1 MNRESTPYTPQVNKW
16 LIAIAVMPGTIME
29 LIDTTV
35 VNVALPHIA
44 GSLSAGVDESTW
56 VLTSYLVS
64 NAIVMPLAAWLAG
77 AVGRRRLLM
86 LCLTIF
92 TLSSMACG
100 AAPTLASLIF
110 FRVIQG
116 AGGGALQPLSQAILF
131 ESFAVEERG
140 MAMAVYGIGAI
151 VAPIIGPLLGGW
163 ITDNLNWRWAFYIN
177 LPVGIIALAATAMF
191 IFDPDY
197 LRARTRGGIDF
208 LGVGLLI
215 VGIGALQIV
224 LDKGEREDWF
234 SSAFI
239 VRLSVVALVAL
250 VALVYWELKTRKPFV
265 DLRLFK
271 DRNFASGVTVF
282 FFFRFV
288 LYGSMVL
295 LPLFLQTIMGYDATL
310 AGEIMAWGGVSAMM
324 TMPVTGRLCNR
335 VDNRWLSILG
345 LLIGAWATYRMSLF
359 NVQTDY
365 ATVLLPRF
373 LQGLGIGITFVALTN
388 LTMGH
393 ISREK
398 MGNATGI
405 YNLLRN
411 LGGSSGIAVATTL
424 LSRRAQFHQSRLVEH
439 LTPWSLPFSGWQHR
453 IAEIMPGLGPH
464 WNYWDAPQA
473 MATLYGQVQVQ
484 AMTLS
489 FSDGYWFFTILFLLL
504 VPLVFM
510 MRRPRLAQEEIIK
523 GD

>member
-1 MNRESTPYTPQVNKW
+1 MNRESTPYIPQVNKW

-64 NAIVMPLAAWLAG
+64 NAIMMPLAAWLAD
-77 AVGRRRLLM
+77 AVGRKRLLM
-86 LCLTIF
+86 LCLAVF

-100 AAPTLASLIF
+100 AAPTLGSLIF

-116 AGGGALQPLSQAILF
+116 AGGGALQPISQAILF

-140 MAMAVYGIGAI
+140 MAMAVYGVGAI
-151 VAPIIGPLLGGW
+151 TAPIVGPMLGGW

-177 LPVGIIALAATAMF
+177 LPVGILAMFTTAMF
-191 IFDPDY
+191 IFDPEF
-197 LRARTRGGIDF
+197 LRARKSGRMDF
-208 LGVGLLI
+208 LGVGLLV

-224 LDKGEREDWF
+224 LDKGERDDWF

-239 VRLSVVALVAL
+239 LRLSIIALVAL
-250 VALVYWELKTRKPFV
+250 VALVYWELKSKRPFV

-295 LPLFLQTIMGYDATL
+295 LPLFLQTLMGYDATL
-310 AGEIMAWGGVSAMM
+310 AGEIMAWGGVSAMLM
-324 TMPVTGRLCNR
+324 MPMTGRLCNR
-335 VDNRWLSILG
+335 VDNRWLSIIG
-345 LLIGAWATYRMSLF
+345 LLIGAWATYLMSLF
-359 NVQTDY
+359 NIQIGYTTVQW
-365 ATVLLPRF
+365 PRI
-373 LQGLGIGITFVALTN
+373 LQGLGIGMTFVALTN

-405 YNLLRN
+405 YNLLRY
-411 LGGSSGIAVATTL
+411 LGGSFGIAVAATL

-439 LTPWSLPFSGWQHR
+439 LTAGSPSFIAWQHR
-453 IAEIMPGLGPH
+453 IAGILPGLGPH
-464 WNYWDAPQA
+464 WNYWEAPRA
-473 MATLYGQVQVQ
+473 MATLYDQVQVQ

-489 FSDGYWFFTILFLLL
+489 FGDGYWFFTVLFLLL

-510 MRRPRLAQEEIIK
+510 MRQREMPPEEMTK
-523 GD
+523 GG

>member
-1 MNRESTPYTPQVNKW
+1 
-16 LIAIAVMPGTIME
+16 
-29 LIDTTV
+29 
-35 VNVALPHIA
+35 
-44 GSLSAGVDESTW
+44 
-56 VLTSYLVS
+56 
-64 NAIVMPLAAWLAG
+64 MPLAAWLAG

-197 LRARTRGGIDF
+197 LRARKSGGIDF
-208 LGVGLLI
+208 LGVGLLV

-345 LLIGAWATYRMSLF
+345 LLIGAWATYLMSLF

-365 ATVLLPRF
+365 ATAQFPRF

>member
-1 MNRESTPYTPQVNKW
+1 MNPESTADTPQVNKW
-16 LIAIAVMPGTIME
+16 LIACAVMPGTFME

-64 NAIVMPLAAWLAG
+64 NAIMMPLAAWLAG

-86 LCLTIF
+86 VCLTVF
-92 TLSSMACG
+92 TISSMACG
-100 AAPTLASLIF
+100 TAPTLASLIF
-110 FRVIQG
+110 FRVVQG

-140 MAMAVYGIGAI
+140 MAMAVYGVGAI

-177 LPVGIIALAATAMF
+177 LPVGIVALATTALF

-197 LRARTRGGIDF
+197 LRARKSGRMDF
-208 LGVGLLI
+208 LGVGLLV

-224 LDKGEREDWF
+224 LDKGERDDWF

-250 VALVYWELKTRKPFV
+250 AALVYRELKTRRPFV

-295 LPLFLQTIMGYDATL
+295 LPLFLQTLMGYDATL
-310 AGEIMAWGGVSAMM
+310 AGEVMAWGGVSAMM
-324 TMPVTGRLCNR
+324 MMPLTGRLCNR

-345 LLIGAWATYRMSLF
+345 LLIGAWATYLMSRF
-359 NVQTDY
+359 NVQIDY
-365 ATVLLPRF
+365 ATAQWPRF
-373 LQGLGIGITFVALTN
+373 LQGLGIGMTFVALTN

-411 LGGSSGIAVATTL
+411 LGGSFGIAVVTTL
-424 LSRRAQFHQSRLVEH
+424 LSRRAQFHQSRLVEG
-439 LTPWSLPFSGWQHR
+439 LIPGSLPFSAWQQR
-453 IAEIMPGLGPH
+453 LAKSWPGLGLH
-464 WNYWDAPQA
+464 WHYWDAPRA
-473 MATLYGQVQVQ
+473 MATLYDQVQVQ

-489 FSDGYWFFTILFLLL
+489 FSDGYWFFTVLFLLM
-504 VPLVFM
+504 VPLVFI
-510 MRRPRLAQEEIIK
+510 MRRPRLAPEGIVR
-523 GD
+523 GG

>member
-1 MNRESTPYTPQVNKW
+1 MNRESTPHPPQVNKW

-64 NAIVMPLAAWLAG
+64 NAIIMPLAAWLAG
-77 AVGRRRLLM
+77 AVGRKRLLM

-110 FRVIQG
+110 FRLIQG

-140 MAMAVYGIGAI
+140 MAMAVYGVGAI

-177 LPVGIIALAATAMF
+177 LPVGIIALVTTAMF

-197 LRARTRGGIDF
+197 LRARKRGGIDF
-208 LGVGLLI
+208 LGVGLLV

-239 VRLSVVALVAL
+239 VRLAVIALVAL
-250 VALVYWELKTRKPFV
+250 VALVYWELKTRQPFV

-345 LLIGAWATYRMSLF
+345 LLVGAWATYLMSRF

-365 ATVLLPRF
+365 ATVQWPRF
-373 LQGLGIGITFVALTN
+373 LQGLGIGVTFVALTN

-411 LGGSSGIAVATTL
+411 LGGSFGIAVATTL

-439 LTPWSLPFSGWQHR
+439 LTPFSLPFSGWQHR
-453 IAEIMPGLGPH
+453 IAEILPGLGPH

-489 FSDGYWFFTILFLLL
+489 FSDGYWLFTVLFLLL

-523 GD
+523 GE

>member
-1 MNRESTPYTPQVNKW
+1 MNPESTADTPQVNKW
-16 LIAIAVMPGTIME
+16 LIACAVMPGTFME

-64 NAIVMPLAAWLAG
+64 NAIMMPLAAWLAG

-86 LCLTIF
+86 VCLTVF
-92 TLSSMACG
+92 TISSMACG

-140 MAMAVYGIGAI
+140 MAMAVYGVGAI

-177 LPVGIIALAATAMF
+177 LPVGIVALATTALF

-197 LRARTRGGIDF
+197 LRARKSGRMDF
-208 LGVGLLI
+208 LGVGLLV

-224 LDKGEREDWF
+224 LDKGERDDWF

-250 VALVYWELKTRKPFV
+250 AALVYWELKTRRPFV

-295 LPLFLQTIMGYDATL
+295 LPLFLQTLMGYDATL
-310 AGEIMAWGGVSAMM
+310 AGEVMAWGGVSAMM
-324 TMPVTGRLCNR
+324 MMPLTGRLCNR

-345 LLIGAWATYRMSLF
+345 LLIGAWATYLMSRF
-359 NVQTDY
+359 NVQIDY
-365 ATVLLPRF
+365 ATAQWPRF
-373 LQGLGIGITFVALTN
+373 LQGLGIGMTFVALTN

-411 LGGSSGIAVATTL
+411 LGGSFGIAVVTTL
-424 LSRRAQFHQSRLVEH
+424 LSRRAQFHQSRLVEG
-439 LTPWSLPFSGWQHR
+439 LIPGSLPFSAWQQR
-453 IAEIMPGLGPH
+453 LAESWPGLGLH
-464 WNYWDAPQA
+464 WHYWDAPRA
-473 MATLYGQVQVQ
+473 MATLYDQVQVQ

-489 FSDGYWFFTILFLLL
+489 FSDGYWFFTVLFLLM

-510 MRRPRLAQEEIIK
+510 MRRPRLAPEEIIR
-523 GD
+523 GG

>member
-239 VRLSVVALVAL
+239 VRLSIVALVAL
-250 VALVYWELKTRKPFV
+250 AALVYWELKTRQPFV

-411 LGGSSGIAVATTL
+411 LGGSFGIAVAATL

>member
-64 NAIVMPLAAWLAG
+64 NAIMMPLAAWLAG
-77 AVGRRRLLM
+77 AVGRKRLLM

-100 AAPTLASLIF
+100 AAPTLGSLIF
-110 FRVIQG
+110 FRVLQG

-131 ESFAVEERG
+131 ESFATEERG

-177 LPVGIIALAATAMF
+177 LPVGIMALATTAMF

-208 LGVGLLI
+208 LGVGLLV

-239 VRLSVVALVAL
+239 VRLSIVALVAL
-250 VALVYWELKTRKPFV
+250 VALVYWELKTRQPFV

-324 TMPVTGRLCNR
+324 VMPVTGRLCNR

-345 LLIGAWATYRMSLF
+345 LLIGAWATYQMSLF
-359 NVQTDY
+359 NVQIDY
-365 ATVLLPRF
+365 AAAQLPRF

-453 IAEIMPGLGPH
+453 IAEIFPGLGPH
-464 WNYWDAPQA
+464 WHYWDAPQA
-473 MATLYGQVQVQ
+473 MAALYGQAQAQ

-489 FSDGYWFFTILFLLL
+489 FSDGYWFFTVLFLLL
-504 VPLVFM
+504 VPLVFT
-510 MRRPRLAQEEIIK
+510 MRRPRIAQEEIIK
-523 GD
+523 G

>member
-1 MNRESTPYTPQVNKW
+1 MNRESTPYIPQVNKW

-64 NAIVMPLAAWLAG
+64 NAIMMPLAAWLAD
-77 AVGRRRLLM
+77 AVGRKRLLM
-86 LCLTIF
+86 LCLAVF

-100 AAPTLASLIF
+100 AAPTLGSLIF

-140 MAMAVYGIGAI
+140 MAMAVYGVGAI
-151 VAPIIGPLLGGW
+151 TAPIVGPMLGGW

-177 LPVGIIALAATAMF
+177 LPVGILAMFTTAMF
-191 IFDPDY
+191 IFDPEF
-197 LRARTRGGIDF
+197 LRARKSGRMDF
-208 LGVGLLI
+208 LGVGLLV

-224 LDKGEREDWF
+224 LDKGERDDWF

-239 VRLSVVALVAL
+239 LRLSIIALVAL
-250 VALVYWELKTRKPFV
+250 VALVYWELKSKRPFV

-295 LPLFLQTIMGYDATL
+295 LPLFLQTLMGYDATL
-310 AGEIMAWGGVSAMM
+310 AGEIMAWGGVSAMLM
-324 TMPVTGRLCNR
+324 MPMTGRLCNR
-335 VDNRWLSILG
+335 VDNRWLSIIG
-345 LLIGAWATYRMSLF
+345 LLIGAWATYLMSLF
-359 NVQTDY
+359 NIQIGYTTVQW
-365 ATVLLPRF
+365 PRI
-373 LQGLGIGITFVALTN
+373 LQGLGIGMTFVALTN

-411 LGGSSGIAVATTL
+411 LGGSFGIAVAATL

-439 LTPWSLPFSGWQHR
+439 LTAGSPSFIAWQHR
-453 IAEIMPGLGPH
+453 IAGILPGLGPH
-464 WNYWDAPQA
+464 WNYWEAPRA
-473 MATLYGQVQVQ
+473 MATLYDQVQVQ

-489 FSDGYWFFTILFLLL
+489 FGDGYWFFTVLFLLL

-510 MRRPRLAQEEIIK
+510 MRQREMPPEEITK
-523 GD
+523 GG

>member
-1 MNRESTPYTPQVNKW
+1 MNRESTPYIPQVNKW

-64 NAIVMPLAAWLAG
+64 NAIMMPLAAWLAD
-77 AVGRRRLLM
+77 AVGRKRLLM
-86 LCLTIF
+86 LCLAVF

-100 AAPTLASLIF
+100 AAPTLGSLIF

-116 AGGGALQPLSQAILF
+116 AGGGALQPISQAILF

-140 MAMAVYGIGAI
+140 MAMAVYGVGAI
-151 VAPIIGPLLGGW
+151 TAPIVGPMLGGW

-177 LPVGIIALAATAMF
+177 LPVGILAMFTTAMF
-191 IFDPDY
+191 IFDPEF
-197 LRARTRGGIDF
+197 LRARKSGRMDF
-208 LGVGLLI
+208 LGVGLLV

-224 LDKGEREDWF
+224 LDKGERDDWF

-239 VRLSVVALVAL
+239 LRLSIIALVAL
-250 VALVYWELKTRKPFV
+250 VALVYWELKSKRPFV

-295 LPLFLQTIMGYDATL
+295 LPLFLQTLMGYDATL
-310 AGEIMAWGGVSAMM
+310 AGEIMAWGGVSAMLM
-324 TMPVTGRLCNR
+324 MPMTGRLCNR
-335 VDNRWLSILG
+335 VDNRWLSIIG
-345 LLIGAWATYRMSLF
+345 LLIGAWATYLMSLF
-359 NVQTDY
+359 NIQIGYTTVQW
-365 ATVLLPRF
+365 PRI
-373 LQGLGIGITFVALTN
+373 LQGLGIGMTFVALTN

-411 LGGSSGIAVATTL
+411 LGGSFGIAVAATL

-439 LTPWSLPFSGWQHR
+439 LTAGSPSFIAWQHR
-453 IAEIMPGLGPH
+453 IARILPGLGPH
-464 WNYWDAPQA
+464 WNYWEAPRA
-473 MATLYGQVQVQ
+473 MATLYDQVQVQ

-489 FSDGYWFFTILFLLL
+489 FGDGYWFFTVLFLLL

-510 MRRPRLAQEEIIK
+510 MRQREMPPEEITK
-523 GD
+523 GG

>member
-64 NAIVMPLAAWLAG
+64 NAIMMPLAAWLAG
-77 AVGRRRLLM
+77 AVGRKRLLM

-100 AAPTLASLIF
+100 AAPTLGSLIF
-110 FRVIQG
+110 FRVLQG

-131 ESFAVEERG
+131 ESFATEERG

-177 LPVGIIALAATAMF
+177 LPVGIMALATTAMF

-208 LGVGLLI
+208 LGVGLLV

-239 VRLSVVALVAL
+239 VRLSIVALVAL
-250 VALVYWELKTRKPFV
+250 VALVYWELKTRQPFV

-324 TMPVTGRLCNR
+324 VMPVTGRLCNR

-345 LLIGAWATYRMSLF
+345 LLIGAWATYQMSLF
-359 NVQTDY
+359 NVQIDY
-365 ATVLLPRF
+365 AAAQLPRF

-439 LTPWSLPFSGWQHR
+439 LTPWSLSFSGWQHR
-453 IAEIMPGLGPH
+453 IAGIFPGLGPH
-464 WNYWDAPQA
+464 WHYWDAPQA
-473 MATLYGQVQVQ
+473 MAALYGQAQAQ

-489 FSDGYWFFTILFLLL
+489 FSDGYWFFTVLFLLL
-504 VPLVFM
+504 VPLVFT
-510 MRRPRLAQEEIIK
+510 MRRPRIAQEGIIK
-523 GD
+523 G

>member
-1 MNRESTPYTPQVNKW
+1 M
-16 LIAIAVMPGTIME
+16 
-29 LIDTTV
+29 
-35 VNVALPHIA
+35 
-44 GSLSAGVDESTW
+44 
-56 VLTSYLVS
+56 
-64 NAIVMPLAAWLAG
+64 
-77 AVGRRRLLM
+77 
-86 LCLTIF
+86 
-92 TLSSMACG
+92 
-100 AAPTLASLIF
+100 
-110 FRVIQG
+110 
-116 AGGGALQPLSQAILF
+116 
-131 ESFAVEERG
+131 
-140 MAMAVYGIGAI
+140 
-151 VAPIIGPLLGGW
+151 
-163 ITDNLNWRWAFYIN
+163 
-177 LPVGIIALAATAMF
+177 
-191 IFDPDY
+191 
-197 LRARTRGGIDF
+197 DF
-208 LGVGLLI
+208 LGVGLLV

-224 LDKGEREDWF
+224 LDKGERDDWF

-250 VALVYWELKTRKPFV
+250 VALVYWELKSKRPFV

-345 LLIGAWATYRMSLF
+345 LLIGAWATYLMSLF

-365 ATVLLPRF
+365 ATAQFPRF

>member
-1 MNRESTPYTPQVNKW
+1 MNRENTPYTPQVNKW
-16 LIAIAVMPGTIME
+16 LIAIAVMPGTFME

-64 NAIVMPLAAWLAG
+64 NAIMMPLAAWLGSAL
-77 AVGRRRLLM
+77 GRKRLLM
-86 LCLTIF
+86 LCLVVF

-100 AAPTLASLIF
+100 AAPTLESLIF

-140 MAMAVYGIGAI
+140 MAMAVYGVGAI
-151 VAPIIGPLLGGW
+151 VAPIVGPLLGGW

-177 LPVGIIALAATAMF
+177 LPVGILALVTTAMF
-191 IFDPDY
+191 IFDPEF
-197 LRARTRGGIDF
+197 LRARKSGRMDF
-208 LGVGLLI
+208 LGVGLLV

-224 LDKGEREDWF
+224 LDKGERDDWF
-234 SSAFI
+234 SSDFI
-239 VRLSVVALVAL
+239 VRLSLVALVAL
-250 VALVYWELKTRKPFV
+250 VALVYWELKTKRPFV

-295 LPLFLQTIMGYDATL
+295 LPLFLQTLMGYDATL
-310 AGEIMAWGGVSAMM
+310 AGKVMAWGGVSAMVM
-324 TMPVTGRLCNR
+324 MPMTGRLCNR
-335 VDNRWLSILG
+335 VDNRWLSIAG
-345 LLIGAWATYRMSLF
+345 LLIGAWATYLMSGF
-359 NVQTDY
+359 NVQIDY
-365 ATVLLPRF
+365 ATAVWPRI
-373 LQGLGIGITFVALTN
+373 LQGLGIGVTFVALTN

-393 ISREK
+393 ISRER

-411 LGGSSGIAVATTL
+411 LGGSFGIAVVTTL
-424 LSRRAQFHQSRLVEH
+424 LARRAQFHQSRLVEH
-439 LTPWSLPFSGWQHR
+439 LTAGSPAFSAWQHR
-453 IAEIMPGLGPH
+453 MAEILPGLGPH
-464 WNYWDAPQA
+464 WHYWEAPRA
-473 MATLYGQVQVQ
+473 MAALYDQVQAQ

-489 FSDGYWFFTILFLLL
+489 YNDGYWFFTVLFLLL

-510 MRRPRLAQEEIIK
+510 MRRPRIPQEEIIK
-523 GD
+523 GG

>member
-1 MNRESTPYTPQVNKW
+1 MNRESTPYIPQVNKW

-64 NAIVMPLAAWLAG
+64 NAIMMPLAAWLAD
-77 AVGRRRLLM
+77 AVGRKRLLM
-86 LCLTIF
+86 LCLAVF

-100 AAPTLASLIF
+100 AAPTLGSLIF

-116 AGGGALQPLSQAILF
+116 AGGGALQPISQAILF

-140 MAMAVYGIGAI
+140 MAMAVYGVGAI
-151 VAPIIGPLLGGW
+151 TAPIVGPMLGGW

-177 LPVGIIALAATAMF
+177 LPVGILAMFTTAMF
-191 IFDPDY
+191 IFDPEF
-197 LRARTRGGIDF
+197 LRARKSGRMDF
-208 LGVGLLI
+208 LGVGLLV

-224 LDKGEREDWF
+224 LDKGERDDWF

-239 VRLSVVALVAL
+239 LRLSIIALVAL
-250 VALVYWELKTRKPFV
+250 VALVYWELKSKRPFV

-295 LPLFLQTIMGYDATL
+295 LPLFLQTLMGYDATL
-310 AGEIMAWGGVSAMM
+310 AGEIMAWGGVSAMLM
-324 TMPVTGRLCNR
+324 MPMTGRLCNR
-335 VDNRWLSILG
+335 VDNRWLSIIG
-345 LLIGAWATYRMSLF
+345 LLIGAWATYLMSLF
-359 NVQTDY
+359 NIQIGYTTVQW
-365 ATVLLPRF
+365 PRI
-373 LQGLGIGITFVALTN
+373 LQGLGIGMTFVALTN

-411 LGGSSGIAVATTL
+411 LGGSFGIAVAATL

-439 LTPWSLPFSGWQHR
+439 LTAGSPSFIAWQHR
-453 IAEIMPGLGPH
+453 IAGILPGLGPH
-464 WNYWDAPQA
+464 WNYWEAPRA
-473 MATLYGQVQVQ
+473 MATLYDQVQVQ

-489 FSDGYWFFTILFLLL
+489 FGDGYWFFTVLFLLL

-510 MRRPRLAQEEIIK
+510 MRQREMPPEEITK
-523 GD
+523 GG

>member
-1 MNRESTPYTPQVNKW
+1 MNRESTPYIPQVNKW

-64 NAIVMPLAAWLAG
+64 NAIMMPLAAWLAG
-77 AVGRRRLLM
+77 AVGRKRLLM
-86 LCLTIF
+86 LCLAIF

-140 MAMAVYGIGAI
+140 MAMAVYGVGAI
-151 VAPIIGPLLGGW
+151 TAPIVGPMLGGW

-177 LPVGIIALAATAMF
+177 LPVGILAMVTTAMF
-191 IFDPDY
+191 IFDPEF
-197 LRARTRGGIDF
+197 LRARKSGRMDF
-208 LGVGLLI
+208 LGVGLLV

-224 LDKGEREDWF
+224 LDKGERDDWF
-234 SSAFI
+234 SSTFI
-239 VRLSVVALVAL
+239 LRLSIIALVAL
-250 VALVYWELKTRKPFV
+250 VALVYWELKSKRPFV

-295 LPLFLQTIMGYDATL
+295 LPLFLQTLMGYDATL
-310 AGEIMAWGGVSAMM
+310 AGEIMAWGGVSAMIM
-324 TMPVTGRLCNR
+324 MPMTGRLCNR
-335 VDNRWLSILG
+335 VDNRWLSIIG
-345 LLIGAWATYRMSLF
+345 LLIGAWATYLMSLF
-359 NVQTDY
+359 NIQIGYTTVQW
-365 ATVLLPRF
+365 PRL
-373 LQGLGIGITFVALTN
+373 LQGLGIGMTFVALTN

-411 LGGSSGIAVATTL
+411 LGGSFGIAVAATL

-439 LTPWSLPFSGWQHR
+439 VTAGSPSFIAWQHR
-453 IAEIMPGLGPH
+453 IAGILPGLGPH
-464 WNYWDAPQA
+464 WNYWEAPRA
-473 MATLYGQVQVQ
+473 MATLYDQVQVQ

-489 FSDGYWFFTILFLLL
+489 FGDGYWFFTVLFLLL

-510 MRRPRLAQEEIIK
+510 MRQPRIPQEEIIK
-523 GD
+523 GG

>member
-64 NAIVMPLAAWLAG
+64 NAIMMPLAAWLAG
-77 AVGRRRLLM
+77 AVGRKRLLM

-100 AAPTLASLIF
+100 AAPTLGSLIF
-110 FRVIQG
+110 FRVLQG

-131 ESFAVEERG
+131 ESFATEERG

-177 LPVGIIALAATAMF
+177 LPVGIMALATTAMF

-208 LGVGLLI
+208 LGVGLLV

-239 VRLSVVALVAL
+239 VRLSIVALVAL
-250 VALVYWELKTRKPFV
+250 VALVYWELKTRQPFV

-324 TMPVTGRLCNR
+324 VMPVTGRLCNR

-345 LLIGAWATYRMSLF
+345 LLIGAWATYQMSLF
-359 NVQTDY
+359 NVQIDY
-365 ATVLLPRF
+365 AAAQLPRF

-453 IAEIMPGLGPH
+453 IAEIFPGLGPH
-464 WNYWDAPQA
+464 WHYWDAPQA
-473 MATLYGQVQVQ
+473 MAALYGQAQAQ

-489 FSDGYWFFTILFLLL
+489 FSDGYWFFTVLFLLL
-504 VPLVFM
+504 VPLVFT
-510 MRRPRLAQEEIIK
+510 MRRPRIAQEGIIK
-523 GD
+523 G